1 VSPAGSPR
9 ATLVIGMGNEWRKD
23 DGAGL
28 AVARRLRGG
37 VGLPDT
43 VGVIELEGEPLT
55 LMEAWSGSRETIVVD
70 ALGSGAPPGTIR
82 RLDASSKRLPAELF
96 RGSTHALGLAE
107 AVELA
112 RALGRLPQRLLV
124 YGIEGESFAA
134 GSVLSPAVERAVEE
148 LARELSEQ
156 LGAA

>member
-1 VSPAGSPR
+1 VSPAASPR
-9 ATLVIGMGNEWRKD
+9 ATLVIGLGNEWRLD

-28 AVARRLRGG
+28 AVARRLRDEA
-37 VGLPDT
+37 GLPDT

-55 LMEAWSGSRETIVVD
+55 LVEAFAGARETIVVD
-70 ALGSGAPPGTIR
+70 ALGSGAAPGTIR
-82 RLDASSKRLPAELF
+82 RLDASRERLPAELF

-112 RALGRLPQRLLV
+112 RALGRLPERLLV

-134 GSVLSPAVERAVEE
+134 GRGLSPAVERAVEE
-148 LARELSEQ
+148 LARELRER
-156 LGAA
+156 LGS